1 MNWRHQLANTES
13 EELAAEW
20 RSPNRQRAGEARG
33 QATASIV
40 HSISEHARL
49 RSLQRGL
56 SQDDLDFVARNGT
69 LYRGADADYLFLRAL
84 DLPQGERRN
93 KARLIGTAL
102 VVSKDG
108 AVITVWRNARNG
120 LRKIRQKAQLPAWAE
135 RARTARGALL

>member
-1 MNWRHQLANTES
+1 MNWRHQLANLEGEES
-13 EELAAEW
+13 AAEW
-20 RSPNRQRAGEARG
+20 RSPDRRHAGATRG
-33 QATASIV
+33 QPAASMV

-49 RSLQRGL
+49 RALQRGL
-56 SQDDLDFVARNGT
+56 SQEDLDFVARNGT

-84 DLPQGERRN
+84 DLPQGERRE

-120 LRKIRQKAQLPAWAE
+120 LRNIRQKVQLPSWAE
-135 RARTARGALL
+135 RERSGRGALL